1 MARSSIEKSANSLNP
16 SRMAEAV
23 SLAITVAWAGLISPV
38 ASAEH
43 V

>member
-1 MARSSIEKSANSLNP
+1 MENTANSLKP
-16 SRMAEAV
+16 SRIAEAV
-23 SLAITVAWAGLISPV
+23 SLAITVACAGLISPV